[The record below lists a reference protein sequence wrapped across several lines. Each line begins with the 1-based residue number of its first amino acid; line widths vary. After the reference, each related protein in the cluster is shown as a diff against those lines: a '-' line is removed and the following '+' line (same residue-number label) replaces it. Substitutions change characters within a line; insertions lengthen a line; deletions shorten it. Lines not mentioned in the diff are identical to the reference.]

1 MHFRFPG
8 VCRSSWPCALQ
19 LSDGGRGKKRKE
31 KVQVRF
37 CTSGRALP
45 EKDNQAFP
53 GKYFPDKVPKELSD
67 PMTSKFLRF
76 FLVNAAVSVISA
88 SIISVSAISASAQ
101 TSGTGPS
108 AAASAPVPVAAPIAT
123 GTGTKIGTINIEQAV
138 VGTNEGQR
146 DFEALRKKLEPKQ
159 NELKSQNDELESLQ
173 KQLQTQGDKLNE
185 DARASLVKQI
195 ETKKKSFD
203 RSVQDAQEDAQNQQK
218 EIFQRI
224 LQKMAPVIVK
234 HAQETGFAMIVDT
247 SNPWPQ
253 SPILW
258 YGEGGDITRAVVD
271 LYNTQSGVPA
281 PAAAGGTPAKPAA
294 QKTTAP
300 KPAAPK
306 PTTPPQ

>member
-1 MHFRFPG
+1 M
-8 VCRSSWPCALQ
+8 
-19 LSDGGRGKKRKE
+19 
-31 KVQVRF
+31 
-37 CTSGRALP
+37 
-45 EKDNQAFP
+45 
-53 GKYFPDKVPKELSD
+53 
-67 PMTSKFLRF
+67 
-76 FLVNAAVSVISA
+76 I
-88 SIISVSAISASAQ
+88 
-101 TSGTGPS
+101 
-108 AAASAPVPVAAPIAT
+108 
-123 GTGTKIGTINIEQAV
+123 
-138 VGTNEGQR
+138 GTNEGQR

-159 NELKSQNDELESLQ
+159 NELKGQNDELENLQ

-185 DARASLVKQI
+185 DARATLVKQI

-234 HAQETGFAMIVDT
+234 HAQEGGYAMIVDT

-281 PAAAGGTPAKPAA
+281 PTGAGAPAPAKPASA
-294 QKTTAP
+294 SRPLQSLPRPSQLRHRSNFWTTP
-300 KPAAPK
+300 RVSESSKAAPRARPFFCSCK
-306 PTTPPQ
+306 VGPQLTVSLPVTAVRYV

>member
-1 MHFRFPG
+1 
-8 VCRSSWPCALQ
+8 
-19 LSDGGRGKKRKE
+19 
-31 KVQVRF
+31 
-37 CTSGRALP
+37 
-45 EKDNQAFP
+45 
-53 GKYFPDKVPKELSD
+53 
-67 PMTSKFLRF
+67 MTSKFSRF
-76 FLVNAAVSVISA
+76 FPTVA
-88 SIISVSAISASAQ
+88 SVSAISLLMMFS
-101 TSGTGPS
+101 S
-108 AAASAPVPVAAPIAT
+108 AAATAAQAANAPSSAGSSTGLPSAPSAPASSAPNTIAT
-123 GTGTKIGTINIEQAV
+123 GSGAKIGTINIEQAV
-138 VGTNEGQR
+138 IGTNEGQR

-159 NELKSQNDELESLQ
+159 NELKGQNDELENLQ

-185 DARASLVKQI
+185 DARATLVKQI

-234 HAQETGFAMIVDT
+234 HAQEGGYAMIVDT

-281 PAAAGGTPAKPAA
+281 PTGAGAPAPAKPASA
-294 QKTTAP
+294 RPTTP

-306 PTTPPQ
+306 PTSPPQ

>member
-1 MHFRFPG
+1 
-8 VCRSSWPCALQ
+8 
-19 LSDGGRGKKRKE
+19 
-31 KVQVRF
+31 
-37 CTSGRALP
+37 
-45 EKDNQAFP
+45 
-53 GKYFPDKVPKELSD
+53 
-67 PMTSKFLRF
+67 MTSKLIRSFL
-76 FLVNAAVSVISA
+76 AIAVFSMISA
-88 SIISVSAISASAQ
+88 WAQ
-101 TSGTGPS
+101 TTT
-108 AAASAPVPVAAPIAT
+108 AAAPAPAATSPATAPAPTAMAT
-123 GTGTKIGTINIEQAV
+123 GTGSKIGTINIEQAV

-159 NELKSQNDELESLQ
+159 NELKAQNEELEGMQ

-185 DARASLVKQI
+185 EARATLVKQI
-195 ETKKKSFD
+195 ESKKKSFD

-234 HAQETGFAMIVDT
+234 HAQEGGFAMIVDT

-258 YGEGGDITRAVVD
+258 YGDGGDITKAVVD

-281 PAAAGGTPAKPAA
+281 PAPSGAAGIRPA
-294 QKTTAP
+294 AP

-306 PTTPPQ
+306 PVTPKPANPQ

>member
-1 MHFRFPG
+1 MTRKLL
-8 VCRSSWPCALQ
+8 RSVLAI
-19 LSDGGRGKKRKE
+19 
-31 KVQVRF
+31 
-37 CTSGRALP
+37 
-45 EKDNQAFP
+45 
-53 GKYFPDKVPKELSD
+53 
-67 PMTSKFLRF
+67 
-76 FLVNAAVSVISA
+76 AVM
-88 SIISVSAISASAQ
+88 SIISAWAQ
-101 TSGTGPS
+101 TSS
-108 AAASAPVPVAAPIAT
+108 AAAPSGASATPSSPASSTPVTT
-123 GTGTKIGTINIEQAV
+123 GTGTKVGTINIEQAV

-159 NELKSQNDELESLQ
+159 NELKAQNDELEGMEKKLQ
-173 KQLQTQGDKLNE
+173 QQGDKLNE
-185 DARASLVKQI
+185 DARATLVKQI

-234 HAQETGFAMIVDT
+234 HAQDTGYGMIVDT

-258 YGEGGDITRAVVD
+258 YGDGGDITKAVVD

-281 PAAAGGTPAKPAA
+281 PAAAGA
-294 QKTTAP
+294 AP

-306 PTTPPQ
+306 PAAPKPVTPKPTDTPK